1 MRNIFNA
8 QKTYFLQKS
17 LSLARLCDHL
27 FHFVYIQ
34 AHGCLAN
41 HIFSAIERFYHPFAV
56 LIIAEANVDQICRRT
71 DGSDLF

>member
-1 MRNIFNA
+1 
-8 QKTYFLQKS
+8 
-17 LSLARLCDHL
+17 L